1 MASAPVFTSYH
12 TIEGPSCLL
21 FLHYSVTFINPGSKH
36 VHKLPSI
43 SVRNHQ
49 DWTQLS
55 RRCMFQV
62 LYLALY
68 LDMQPSH
75 CRGFT
80 FWNFRCNVP
89 LTEMTHPAL
98 VYFLF
103 NMKYIQLFIFS
114 ESHSKP
120 TVFAS
125 SISDP
130 PSFPDLCFLTIKYN
144 NTKGEPISPF
154 DIENDDWLY
163 QVDLARVTSE
173 VTRIRTQRGCHLLT
187 HSRSFCPRI
196 VVEVLDPPHEMHVT
210 CSCLTDCYHNL
221 CSYLASE
228 TDSVLLSVG

>member
-1 MASAPVFTSYH
+1 MLIYSKVAAWLLRTLTRGATILPQLRLSALALAPVFTSHH

-43 SVRNHQ
+43 PVCNSQ
-49 DWTQLS
+49 GWTQLS
-55 RRCMFQV
+55 WRCMFQV

-75 CRGFT
+75 CRGST

-89 LTEMTHPAL
+89 LTEMTHPAR
-98 VYFLF
+98 VYFLL

-130 PSFPDLCFLTIKYN
+130 PQAS
-144 NTKGEPISPF
+144 
-154 DIENDDWLY
+154 
-163 QVDLARVTSE
+163 QTS
-173 VTRIRTQRGCHLLT
+173 VSLL
-187 HSRSFCPRI
+187 
-196 VVEVLDPPHEMHVT
+196 
-210 CSCLTDCYHNL
+210 
-221 CSYLASE
+221 
-228 TDSVLLSVG
+228 

>member
-1 MASAPVFTSYH
+1 MLIYSKVAAWLLRTLTRGATILPQLRLSALASAPVFTSYH

-154 DIENDDWLY
+154 VPWHWHWEWWLA
-163 QVDLARVTSE
+163 LP
-173 VTRIRTQRGCHLLT
+173 
-187 HSRSFCPRI
+187 SRSGQ
-196 VVEVLDPPHEMHVT
+196 
-210 CSCLTDCYHNL
+210 
-221 CSYLASE
+221 SYFRGDKNQNTERMSP
-228 TDSVLLSVG
+228 SYP